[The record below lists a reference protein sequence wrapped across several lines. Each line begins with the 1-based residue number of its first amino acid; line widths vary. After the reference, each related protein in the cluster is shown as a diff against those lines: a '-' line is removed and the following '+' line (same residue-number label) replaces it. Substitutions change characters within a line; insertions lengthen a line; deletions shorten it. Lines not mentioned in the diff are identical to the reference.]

1 MPATTTATLTGA
13 QTDQAVFEQ
22 FQQVPL
28 RLWTKNQ
35 LAAATNMGYARI
47 SRSVDRLVASG
58 QVTLVSNQVFRG
70 GDSWDQTSDLYFGR
84 TVLRL
89 YTYIL
94 IKTPDQT

>member
-47 SRSVDRLVASG
+47 SRSVDRLVVSA
-58 QVTLVSNQVFRG
+58 QLIMVRNLVHRG
-70 GDSWDQTSDLYFGR
+70 GILGNRAAS
-84 TVLRL
+84 
-89 YTYIL
+89 YIL
-94 IKTPDQT
+94 ADL

>member
-47 SRSVDRLVASG
+47 SRSVDRLVVSA
-58 QVTLVSNQVFRG
+58 QLIMVRNLVHRG
-70 GDSWDQTSDLYFGR
+70 GILGNRAASYMLADL
-84 TVLRL
+84 
-89 YTYIL
+89 
-94 IKTPDQT
+94 

>member
-47 SRSVDRLVASG
+47 DRSVNRLVASG
-58 QVTLVSNQVFRG
+58 QVTMVRHQVFRG
-70 GDSWDQTSDLYFGR
+70 VIHGTRPATYILAELDLYFF
-84 TVLRL
+84 
-89 YTYIL
+89 
-94 IKTPDQT
+94 